1 MNQSRPRRLPREG
14 TSAASAVAASTRA
27 TGSSRSDGP
36 RSIAWG
42 FSWGGNRRANIY
54 PPILLMIKLP
64 GLKTAGGAEHHDRRV
79 FLVFRRRH
87 HLFLGQVKRD
97 AVALVGDAAK
107 MQRIPIDDDL
117 SATYPK
123 KATEID
129 DGGAYRALAVDD
141 HVDDASHI
149 LLSGASD
156 IPPKDAARF
165 AGADDGDGWR
175 RRRLLHRRRNT
186 VLLRRRGRGLFAF
199 SPRKR
204 PAPADKTEGRERQQ
218 IFGAHLIPSFEDR
231 QSAIRHPLVPRSAG
245 KHDGNLDLSPRL
257 HHFQ

>member
-42 FSWGGNRRANIY
+42 FSWGGNRRANIS

-64 GLKTAGGAEHHDRRV
+64 WLKTAGGAEDHDRRV

-87 HLFLGQVKRD
+87 HLFLGQFKRD

-107 MQRIPIDDDL
+107 MQRIPIDNDL
-117 SATYPK
+117 SAADAE
-123 KATEID
+123 KAAEID
-129 DGGAYRALAVDD
+129 DRGAYRALAVDD
-141 HVDDASHI
+141 HVDDTSHVFF
-149 LLSGASD
+149 SGAPD

-165 AGADDGDGWR
+165 AGADDGDRWR
-175 RRRLLHRRRNT
+175 RHRLLHRRRNA
-186 VLLRRRGRGLFAF
+186 LLWRRSGRGCFAF
-199 SPRKR
+199 PPRIR
-204 PAPADKTEGRERQQ
+204 AVQADKDDGREREQTSD
-218 IFGAHLIPSFEDR
+218 AHFISSLEDR
-231 QSAIRHPLVPRSAG
+231 RAKLHHPLVPRSAG